1 MRRRKGWDR
10 AQRIRL
16 RSEPGE
22 SMGHHGVAGLALL
35 GGRHRAVRI
44 AVPVTV
50 QLILKEVKDDGADK
64 EWSSGAPSR
73 RA

>member
-50 QLILKEVKDDGADK
+50 HLIRK
-64 EWSSGAPSR
+64 R
-73 RA
+73 